1 MKTRTLGRSGLQVSV
16 LALGCNNFGFRP
28 QMDAQSVVDA
38 ALESGITLFDTAESY
53 GNGVSEQKLGA
64 ALGKHRAD
72 VYIATKWTPSA
83 PHGQSRTVLRT
94 GSRDYITKAVHRSLR
109 NLQTDYIDLY
119 QFHEPDPI
127 TPIEETLRTLDDLVR
142 AGTIRYYGV
151 SKMPAWQVSRA
162 HMTAKLLGLNEPVSC
177 QDEYSLLQR
186 SVVEPQLAPMMN
198 AHGLGLLTYFPL
210 ASGLLTGKYR
220 PGETGNETG
229 RLRLQTPENARIA
242 EMMTKRFDTDRNTAL
257 VEQLNAFAEA
267 RGHTLLE
274 LAFSWLLA
282 QPSVTSVLA
291 GATRPEQVRQN
302 AAAVDWELS
311 AEELRDLDGITGAV

>member
-1 MKTRTLGRSGLQVSV
+1 M
-16 LALGCNNFGFRP
+16 
-28 QMDAQSVVDA
+28 
-38 ALESGITLFDTAESY
+38 
-53 GNGVSEQKLGA
+53 
-64 ALGKHRAD
+64 
-72 VYIATKWTPSA
+72 
-83 PHGQSRTVLRT
+83 RT

-162 HMTAKLLGLNEPVSC
+162 YMTAKLLGINEPVSC

-186 SVVEPQLAPMMN
+186 SVVEPQLAPMMD

-220 PGETGNETG
+220 AGETGGEAG

-242 EMMTKRFDTDRNTAL
+242 EMMTKRFDTGRNAAL
-257 VEQLNAFAEA
+257 VEKLNTFAEA
-267 RGHTLLE
+267 RSHSLLE

-282 QPSVTSVLA
+282 QPCVTSVLA

-302 AAAVDWELS
+302 AAAVDWTLT
-311 AEELRDLDGITGAV
+311 ADELRELDALTLTPS